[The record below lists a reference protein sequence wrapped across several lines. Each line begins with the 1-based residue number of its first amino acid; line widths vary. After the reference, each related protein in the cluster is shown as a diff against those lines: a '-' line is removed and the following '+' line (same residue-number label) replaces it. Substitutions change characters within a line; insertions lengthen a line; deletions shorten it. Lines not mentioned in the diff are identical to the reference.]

1 MKLFDLT
8 SIASSIDEPFR
19 IVNFASLGAVEV
31 GVVICEGPKSWHRSL
46 ERRELALVLEGVI
59 TVDRPTGRNVVNEGA
74 IVSLPPEVGLKITSG
89 MRSTVVVF
97 RPRTPTGETNGHQ
110 APIDHDDKAVEQVNF
125 AVDALSCDSNAWRSV
140 GAVSGYTTSTT
151 RLNGVG
157 DPFAV
162 PDGGFLLLVYRGVVD
177 FEVDGG
183 HAAGGPGAEADS
195 SESVDAERGAVVGS
209 QSLVVPQ
216 GHSLSLNAPRGA
228 TVVGLARAA
237 AVLPIVAP
245 QTSADDDPDGRPG
258 DGGGTG
264 PAV

>member
-1 MKLFDLT
+1 MTNLRPDPDETELRAMRQRLLECPAYRSAYQDLELMQRDELRPIRLYLELVKPE
-8 SIASSIDEPFR
+8 IAQQAQK
-19 IVNFASLGAVEV
+19 V
-31 GVVICEGPKSWHRSL
+31 
-46 ERRELALVLEGVI
+46 
-59 TVDRPTGRNVVNEGA
+59 
-74 IVSLPPEVGLKITSG
+74 
-89 MRSTVVVF
+89 RSTVVVF